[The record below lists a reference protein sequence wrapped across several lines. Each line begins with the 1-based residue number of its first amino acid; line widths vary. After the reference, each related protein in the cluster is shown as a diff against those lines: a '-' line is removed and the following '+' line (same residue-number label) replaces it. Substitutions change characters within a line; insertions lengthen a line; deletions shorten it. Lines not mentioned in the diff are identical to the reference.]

1 MTLRNFGLGKK
12 SLEQR
17 MQEEA
22 HHLVEVIKEEKG
34 GHSTR
39 QGWEAL
45 ALSFIKQNP
54 PKYTSACPGLCT
66 VLSTDH

>member
-22 HHLVEVIKEEKG
+22 HYLVEAIREEKG
-34 GHSTR
+34 ESFQVQETEH
-39 QGWEAL
+39 
-45 ALSFIKQNP
+45 LSFVEQIPTKCLSDHP
-54 PKYTSACPGLCT
+54 CPSLGLGT
-66 VLSTDH
+66 ED